1 MNAIHIEAVAVAT
14 GQAGNKVVTIISAG
28 QTRRAA
34 PDKAVWGLTKTMT
47 TPTLI
52 YEREKRHPPIPTA
65 TPAAARGTA
74 GPAAALRGLGMNA
87 MTAVLRRAGRVAI
100 EVVPAALV
108 VRLGLPA
115 LGTLVLLAVLG
126 VWAACW
132 VFRSDARAE
141 RVSRVLLAWRGNTDC
156 LTRDGAV
163 SPPAPAARPRRRL
176 LPRRS

>member
-1 MNAIHIEAVAVAT
+1 
-14 GQAGNKVVTIISAG
+14 
-28 QTRRAA
+28 
-34 PDKAVWGLTKTMT
+34 
-47 TPTLI
+47 
-52 YEREKRHPPIPTA
+52 
-65 TPAAARGTA
+65 
-74 GPAAALRGLGMNA
+74 
-87 MTAVLRRAGRVAI
+87 MTAVLRRAGRVAT

-108 VRLGLPA
+108 ARLGLPA

-132 VFRSDARAE
+132 VLLSDARAE

-156 LTRDGAV
+156 LTRDCAV